1 MDIQIYKMG
10 HLNVELDI
18 WKAALYRIEPVLEL
32 DRCVLQILLN
42 RRGILVLFLF
52 FESVNFEDTI

>member
-1 MDIQIYKMG
+1 MG

-52 FESVNFEDTI
+52 FESVNFEDII